1 MQVRVTLRLAK
12 CLATGPATPNRGCPP
27 GLEKRP
33 NSPMSILLRS
43 RLALFVITICAAGYW
58 THIVAASRPTMQFSA
73 VAAATYV
80 ENDLCKNRITSP
92 ASKPVKWGIG
102 CPAST
107 TLPVR
112 VASFQNRTGRELL
125 PHLESYPA
133 SGFFETSFDRRSA
146 PSDPRPVPKLG
157 PLEID
162 HKSAA

>member
-107 TLPVR
+107 TLPV
-112 VASFQNRTGRELL
+112 SCCLIPKSNR
-125 PHLESYPA
+125 S
-133 SGFFETSFDRRSA
+133 
-146 PSDPRPVPKLG
+146 
-157 PLEID
+157 
-162 HKSAA
+162 